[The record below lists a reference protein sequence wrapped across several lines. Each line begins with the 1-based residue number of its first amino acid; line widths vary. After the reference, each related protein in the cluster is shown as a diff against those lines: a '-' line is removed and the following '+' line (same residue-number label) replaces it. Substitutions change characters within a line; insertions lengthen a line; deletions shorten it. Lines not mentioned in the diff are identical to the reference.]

1 MASTTAARQARTHQ
15 INMKSPNPR
24 ARILPPPRLPPIP
37 MRSRSYVARPRM
49 HRKCIWSVRCR
60 HPLPT
65 VPALATFIP
74 NAPANQVRAP
84 SRYCQVWGAT
94 PPHVHP
100 YAPER
105 RSCARRFTPM
115 AKACA
120 SEKNSLQMRP
130 DLKSVG
136 RQEKL
141 PVAVHPVRA
150 SRTSGRPNIITQDDI
165 DRRDDEHREKR

>member
-49 HRKCIWSVRCR
+49 HRKCIWAVRCR

-65 VPALATFIP
+65 VPALVTFIP
-74 NAPANQVRAP
+74 NAPANQVREP
-84 SRYCQVWGAT
+84 SRYCQVWG
-94 PPHVHP
+94 PPHHMSV
-100 YAPER
+100 R
-105 RSCARRFTPM
+105 TPRKGEG
-115 AKACA
+115 AHVGSLRWRKLV
-120 SEKNSLQMRP
+120 SRKINSLQMRP

-136 RQEKL
+136 RRVKL

-150 SRTSGRPNIITQDDI
+150 SRTSGRPNIITQDDV